1 MLEATLKPLCPPY
14 VFSRRQFQLQLQ
26 VAFLLSPFGKWNVKS
41 ATAQQFKR
49 EKTRHTKASG
59 MSKAR
64 QRNNSSAKT
73 RHTKASG
80 MSKARQRNNSSAKN
94 AAYKIQNLGS
104 LQIFKILL
112 PINRQPS
119 FNFNCRRLFG
129 WHLDVLNGR
138 NEMIW
143 KWIGKFT
150 GSWNILVCRP
160 CAISQ
165 LHRSDNHVLH

>member
-26 VAFLLSPFGKWNVKS
+26 VVFLLRHLASGMSKS

-64 QRNNSSAKT
+64 QRNNSSAKI
-73 RHTKASG
+73 
-80 MSKARQRNNSSAKN
+80 
-94 AAYKIQNLGS
+94 AAYKIRNLGS
-104 LQIFKILL
+104 LQILKILL

-119 FNFNCRRLFG
+119 FNFNCRQLFG